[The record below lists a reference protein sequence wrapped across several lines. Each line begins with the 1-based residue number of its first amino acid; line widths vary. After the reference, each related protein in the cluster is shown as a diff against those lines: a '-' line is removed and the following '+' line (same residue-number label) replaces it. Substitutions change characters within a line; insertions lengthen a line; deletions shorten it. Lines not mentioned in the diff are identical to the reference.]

1 MTESLF
7 EQLNKVNVNDH
18 VEQKNGLSYLS
29 WSWAHGYLKKIDPD
43 YTVKIHEFP
52 HPDVPIDDFFVPFLK
67 TKEGYFVQVSV
78 TIKGKTETELLPVL
92 DFRNKPVAPD
102 TVAAFD
108 INKAHKRCF
117 VKAAALHGLGLYIYN
132 GEREPEK
139 VKTLASD
146 KDIKKLQTTLE
157 TALKVSG
164 DDATEDKLLHWLKIE
179 DKTKVYEEDLPE
191 YFRMLDTLI
200 ETKKKQTNER

>member
-43 YTVKIHEFP
+43 YSVKIHEFP

-102 TVAAFD
+102 TIAAFD

-132 GEREPEK
+132 GEKEPEQ
-139 VKTLASD
+139 VKTLADD
-146 KDIKKLQTTLE
+146 KDLEELQKKLDE
-157 TALKVSG
+157 AIKIGG
-164 DDATEDKLLHWLKIE
+164 DDATESKLLHWLKIE
-179 DKTKVYEEDLPE
+179 DKTKVFKEDLPAYIKKLE
-191 YFRMLDTLI
+191 VLI
-200 ETKKKQTNER
+200 NSKKKQE

>member
-43 YTVKIHEFP
+43 FKVEITEFP
-52 HPDVPIDDFFVPFLK
+52 HPDVPIDNFFVPYLK
-67 TKEGYFVQVSV
+67 TSEGYFVQVSV
-78 TIKGKTETELLPVL
+78 TIKGKKETELLPVL
-92 DFRNKPVAPD
+92 DFRNKPVAPN

-132 GEREPEK
+132 GEKEPEQ
-139 VKTLASD
+139 VKTPADD
-146 KDIKKLQTTLE
+146 KDIKELQTKLDE
-157 TALKVSG
+157 AVKVGG
-164 DDATEDKLLHWLKIE
+164 DDATESKLLHWLKIE
-179 DKTKVYEEDLPE
+179 DKTKVFKEDLPAYIKKLE
-191 YFRMLDTLI
+191 VLI
-200 ETKKKQTNER
+200 NSKKKQE

>member
-1 MTESLF
+1 MTSLF
-7 EQLNKVNVNDH
+7 EELNKVNVNDH

-43 YTVKIHEFP
+43 FNVKIHEFP
-52 HPDVPIDDFFVPFLK
+52 YPDVPIDNFYVPFLK

-132 GEREPEK
+132 GEKEPEQ
-139 VKTLASD
+139 VKTPADD
-146 KDIKKLQTTLE
+146 KDIKELQKSLDE
-157 TALKVSG
+157 AVKVGG
-164 DDATEDKLLHWLKIE
+164 DEASEDKLLRWLKIE
-179 DKTKVYEEDLPE
+179 DKTKVCKEDLTS
-191 YFRMLDTLI
+191 YLDKLTALI
-200 ETKKKQTNER
+200 NSKKKTSKE

>member
-29 WSWAHGYLKKIDPD
+29 WSWAHGYLKKVDPD
-43 YTVKIHEFP
+43 FNVKIHEFP
-52 HPDVPIDDFFVPFLK
+52 HPDVPIDNFFVPFLK

-132 GEREPEK
+132 GEKEPEQ
-139 VKTLASD
+139 VKTPADD
-146 KDIKKLQTTLE
+146 KDITELQKSLNE
-157 TALKVSG
+157 AVKVGG
-164 DDATEDKLLHWLKIE
+164 DEASEDKLLRWLKIE
-179 DKTKVYEEDLPE
+179 DKTKVFKEDMPGYLD
-191 YFRMLDTLI
+191 MLTALI
-200 ETKKKQTNER
+200 NSKKKNSKE

>member
-43 YTVKIHEFP
+43 YSVKIHEFP

-92 DFRNKPVAPD
+92 DFRNKPVPPD

-132 GEREPEK
+132 GEREPEQ
-139 VKTLASD
+139 VKTLVDD
-146 KDIKKLQTTLE
+146 KDIEELQTKLNE
-157 TALKVSG
+157 AIKIGG
-164 DDATEDKLLHWLKIE
+164 DDATESKLLHWLKIE
-179 DKTKVYEEDLPE
+179 DKTKVFKEDLPAYIKKLE
-191 YFRMLDTLI
+191 VLI
-200 ETKKKQTNER
+200 NSKKKQE

>member
-43 YTVKIHEFP
+43 YIVKIHEFP

-191 YFRMLDTLI
+191 YFRMLNTLI
-200 ETKKKQTNER
+200 ETKKKQTNDK

>member
-1 MTESLF
+1 MTSLF
-7 EQLNKVNVNDH
+7 EELNKVNVNDH

-43 YTVKIHEFP
+43 FNVKIHEFP
-52 HPDVPIDDFFVPFLK
+52 HPDVPIDNFFVPFLK

-132 GEREPEK
+132 GEKEPEQ
-139 VKTLASD
+139 VKTPADD
-146 KDIKKLQTTLE
+146 KDIKGLQKSLDE
-157 TALKVSG
+157 AVEVGG
-164 DDATEDKLLHWLKIE
+164 DGASEDKLLRWLKIE
-179 DKTKVYEEDLPE
+179 DKTKVFKEDLPD
-191 YFRMLDTLI
+191 YLDKLQALI
-200 ETKKKQTNER
+200 NSKKKNSKE

>member
-1 MTESLF
+1 MTSLF
-7 EQLNKVNVNDH
+7 EELNKVNVNDH

-43 YTVKIHEFP
+43 FNVKIHEFP
-52 HPDVPIDDFFVPFLK
+52 HPDVPIDNFYVPFLK

-132 GEREPEK
+132 GEKEPEQI
-139 VKTLASD
+139 KTPADD
-146 KDIKKLQTTLE
+146 KDIKELQKSLDE
-157 TALKVSG
+157 AVEVGGEGAS
-164 DDATEDKLLHWLKIE
+164 EDKLLRWLKIE
-179 DKTKVYEEDLPE
+179 DKSKVFKEDLPVH
-191 YFRMLDTLI
+191 LDKLTALI
-200 ETKKKQTNER
+200 NSKKKPSKE

>member
-1 MTESLF
+1 MTSLF
-7 EQLNKVNVNDH
+7 EELNKVNVNDH

-43 YTVKIHEFP
+43 FSVKIHEFP
-52 HPDVPIDDFFVPFLK
+52 HPDVPIDNFFVPFLK

-132 GEREPEK
+132 GEREPEQ
-139 VKTLASD
+139 VKTPADD
-146 KDIKKLQTTLE
+146 KDIKELQKSLDE
-157 TALKVSG
+157 AVEVGG
-164 DDATEDKLLHWLKIE
+164 DGASEDKLLHWLKIE
-179 DKTKVYEEDLPE
+179 DKTKVFKEDLPG
-191 YFRMLDTLI
+191 YLDKLTAFINL
-200 ETKKKQTNER
+200 KKKTSKE

>member
-43 YTVKIHEFP
+43 FNVKIHEFP
-52 HPDVPIDDFFVPFLK
+52 HPDVPMDNFFVPFLK

-132 GEREPEK
+132 GEKEPEQ
-139 VKTLASD
+139 VKTPADD
-146 KDIKKLQTTLE
+146 KDITEFQLLLDE
-157 TALKVSG
+157 AVKVGG
-164 DDATEDKLLHWLKIE
+164 DGASEDKLLRWLKIE
-179 DKTKVYEEDLPE
+179 DKSKVFKEDLPL
-191 YFRMLDTLI
+191 YFSNLTALI
-200 ETKKKQTNER
+200 KSKKKTSKE

>member
-29 WSWAHGYLKKIDPD
+29 WSWAHGYLKKIDAD
-43 YTVKIHEFP
+43 YSVKIHEFP

-132 GEREPEK
+132 GEKEPEQ
-139 VKTLASD
+139 VKEPASSEDIGNLKLAL
-146 KDIKKLQTTLE
+146 KKLVEVSAKGTTE
-157 TALKVSG
+157 KVIT
-164 DDATEDKLLHWLKIE
+164 DYVKMPPYEQMTKEDAVNFTKLFEQMTE
-179 DKTKVYEEDLPE
+179 
-191 YFRMLDTLI
+191 
-200 ETKKKQTNER
+200 KKKAEKEE

>member
-43 YTVKIHEFP
+43 YSVKIHEFP

-102 TVAAFD
+102 TIAAFD

-132 GEREPEK
+132 GEKEPEQ
-139 VKTLASD
+139 VKTLADD
-146 KDIKKLQTTLE
+146 KDLEELQKKLDE
-157 TALKVSG
+157 AIKIGG
-164 DDATEDKLLHWLKIE
+164 DDATESKLLHWLKIE
-179 DKTKVYEEDLPE
+179 DKTKIFKEDLPAYIKKLE
-191 YFRMLDTLI
+191 VLI
-200 ETKKKQTNER
+200 NSKKKQE